1 MACSNPPCVFS
12 LTRISLAFPFLLYV
26 LAVGDL
32 ARADDAP
39 QPHRTGAFR
48 ATFTGRSP
56 LSKIADIHKRMLG
69 RPSPKP
75 LQEYD
80 LAKES
85 FEVVVPGDYIE
96 KNAHGLFVWVS
107 SGDKGD
113 MPGNYAQVLAKHK
126 LIWIGANGSGNA
138 RDPIA
143 RFGLSLDAVHN
154 MKTLYKLD
162 ANRIYISGVS
172 GGGRITSR
180 MGIVYPDVFAGGFP
194 IVGCD
199 HYKSLPV
206 PGEKDKAWAARYM
219 QPTGALWK
227 QVLVNNRFVF
237 LTGETD
243 ENRAQTKATYEAW
256 KRDGIR
262 QAHYLEVP
270 AMGHTLPPPD
280 WFEKG
285 IALLDEPL
293 KAATAKDK
301 KTPASK

>member
-1 MACSNPPCVFS
+1 MACSNQPCVS
-12 LTRISLAFPFLLYV
+12 PLALFLV
-26 LAVGDL
+26 TWAVAAGD
-32 ARADDAP
+32 AASAVDAP
-39 QPHRTGAFR
+39 PAHRTGAFR
-48 ATFTGRSP
+48 ASFSERSS

-75 LQEYD
+75 LQDYD
-80 LAKES
+80 LTKES
-85 FEVVVPGDYIE
+85 FEIVVPGDYTE
-96 KNAHGLFVWVS
+96 KTPHGLFVWVS
-107 SGDKGD
+107 AGDKGD
-113 MPGNYAQVLAKHK
+113 MPANYADVLARNK

-154 MKTLYKLD
+154 MKALYKLD

-180 MGIVYPDVFAGGFP
+180 MCVVYPDVFAGGFP

-227 QVLVNNRFVF
+227 QVLVTNRFVF

-262 QAHYLEVP
+262 HAHYLEVP
-270 AMGHTLPPPD
+270 AMGHTLPSPQ

-285 IALLDEPL
+285 IVLLDEPL
-293 KAATAKDK
+293 KAAAEKGK
-301 KTPASK
+301 KTPTSK